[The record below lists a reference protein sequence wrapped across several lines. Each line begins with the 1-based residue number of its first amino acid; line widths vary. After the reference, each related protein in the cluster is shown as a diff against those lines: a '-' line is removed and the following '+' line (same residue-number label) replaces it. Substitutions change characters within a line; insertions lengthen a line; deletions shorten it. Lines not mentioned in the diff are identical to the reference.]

1 MIELTFRTVT
11 LHTATPFLI
20 SRSRHRWRGPLRSLL
35 QRSSLARVAAQR
47 LGVYP
52 GSARVLEVR
61 LRLSG
66 VTGIGEAHPNRR
78 YGETAASASAFLVEA
93 RRLLTTAGTD
103 LHSVEQW
110 LGELPP
116 EQMAARA
123 ALDAALLDLRGKLVG
138 QPIWRLLGLDRTGP
152 PTFFTISL
160 GDPDVMARSAET
172 ALGRFR
178 RLKLKLGGHDGLDI
192 ERVRAVRAVTDL
204 PLSVDVNEGWAL
216 DQALDLIPRLHALGV
231 EMVEQPLPAGDRD
244 GHHLKA
250 ASVLPIILDE
260 DCRGVADL
268 PGCVERGHGIN
279 IKLDKCGGIRAAVRL
294 ARAARERGLSLMVGC
309 MLESSLGIAASAQIA
324 SLFQRADLDSN
335 LLLSRDPWRGLELVD
350 GVQLPADQ
358 PGLGVQPSTEHGG
371 ATWRS

>member
-1 MIELTFRTVT
+1 MPELTFRAVT

-20 SRSRHRWRGPLRSLL
+20 SSPGRWSHRWRAPFRRLVRWSPLASAA
-35 QRSSLARVAAQR
+35 ARR

-61 LRLSG
+61 LHLSG

-78 YGETAASASAFLVEA
+78 YGETAGSASAFLADA
-93 RRLLTTAGTD
+93 RRRLRTAGTD
-103 LHSVEQW
+103 LDSVEQW
-110 LGELPP
+110 LDQLPR

-138 QPIWRLLGLDRTGP
+138 QPIWRLLGLDRAGP

-160 GDPDVMARSAET
+160 GDPDVMARSAE
-172 ALGRFR
+172 AARGRFR
-178 RLKLKLGGHDGLDI
+178 RLKLKLGGGDGLDI
-192 ERVRAVRAVTDL
+192 ERVRAVRGVTDL
-204 PLSVDVNEGWAL
+204 PLSVDVNEGWGL
-216 DQALDLIPRLHALGV
+216 DQALDFVPRLATLGV

-244 GHHLKA
+244 GHRLKT

-268 PGCVERGHGIN
+268 PECVERGHGIN
-279 IKLDKCGGIRAAVRL
+279 IKLAKCGGIREAVRL
-294 ARAARERGLSLMVGC
+294 ARAARELGLSLMVGC

-324 SLFQRADLDSN
+324 SLFERADLDSN
-335 LLLSRDPWRGLELVD
+335 LLLFRDPWRGLDLVD
-350 GVQLPADQ
+350 GVQRPADQ
-358 PGLGVQPSTEHGG
+358 PGLGVQPSADSG
-371 ATWRS
+371 RPR